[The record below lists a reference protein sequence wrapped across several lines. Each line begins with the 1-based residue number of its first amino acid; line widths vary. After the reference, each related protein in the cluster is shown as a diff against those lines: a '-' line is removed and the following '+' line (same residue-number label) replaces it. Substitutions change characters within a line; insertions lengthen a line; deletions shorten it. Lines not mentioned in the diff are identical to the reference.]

1 MEVSINE
8 HKLQRL
14 WVEITK
20 LRQEGNYKK
29 IQVLYHQ
36 ALISGLISWDIF
48 DDYVNP
54 RNPLEVGLLLR
65 FRNLLEEGGYT
76 NLK

>member
-8 HKLQRL
+8 RNHKLQRL

-36 ALISGLISWDIF
+36 ALISGLISWGIF

-54 RNPLEVGLLLR
+54 RNPLEEGLL
-65 FRNLLEEGGYT
+65 
-76 NLK
+76 